1 MDLEKELQ
9 ILKELAQEIEKGN
22 NSKENLERFKELRK
36 KVINSGKQELKLMI
50 EETKRVKEEQ
60 KGQIQEKIRILEQ
73 TNPLTNQVKDKIDK
87 LNHKL
92 EQVDNLDDVLKKHVL
107 EMTKKFKEY
116 GITAEELGFKKIKE
130 NKKDIKT
137 VEKLS
142 SHVEGS
148 PKVKEDI
155 DNKGE
160 QVIEKNEKQGID
172 ARIRLLNS
180 IIGSDIKRKGKEIEE
195 IEKQLEELGNGKKN
209 IVIRIWDK
217 IKQALGLNKSNK
229 ALASGN
235 DIATDEQSW
244 TDNMKVSVEPLS
256 IEVLEE
262 KAKKQLERQIGIGSI
277 AKIDNTIVCY
287 DIQKDISITKADIK
301 DKEFKIDFIVLFDEE
316 GNMEHCLNS
325 GNIGKILTQKENL
338 ESLIK
343 VHLLPVENEEEKD
356 DIEYEEKEQD
366 DDEGIWVLWNDVKD
380 KFVDYILKQKETEL
394 GNI

>member
-9 ILKELAQEIEKGN
+9 ILKELTQEIEKGN

-116 GITAEELGFKKIKE
+116 GITAEELGFKKLKE

-148 PKVKEDI
+148 PKVKEHI

-160 QVIEKNEKQGID
+160 QVIEKNERQSID

-180 IIGSDIKRKGKEIEE
+180 IIGSDIERKGKEIEK

-217 IKQALGLNKSNK
+217 TKQALGLNKSNK

-256 IEVLEE
+256 IGVLEE

-287 DIQKDISITKADIK
+287 DIQKDISIRKADIK
-301 DKEFKIDFIVLFDEE
+301 DKEFKIDFIVLFDKE
-316 GNMEHCLNS
+316 GNIEHCLNS
-325 GNIGKILTQKENL
+325 GNIGKILTQKENTFIT
-338 ESLIK
+338 SRK
-343 VHLLPVENEEEKD
+343 RRRKR
-356 DIEYEEKEQD
+356 
-366 DDEGIWVLWNDVKD
+366 
-380 KFVDYILKQKETEL
+380 
-394 GNI
+394 

>member
-9 ILKELAQEIEKGN
+9 ILKELTQEIEKGN

-116 GITAEELGFKKIKE
+116 GITAEELGFKKLKE

-160 QVIEKNEKQGID
+160 QVIEKNERQGID